1 MSEKVLVTGA
11 GGCIGAWVMKLLL
24 DGGGDV
30 VAFDLSD
37 DRRRLE
43 LLYDNPA
50 DAAAAVWECGDIG
63 DTARVAEVFAKHK
76 PAQVIH
82 LAALQVPFCKAD
94 PVGGAKV
101 NVVGSINLFESALA
115 NGCRQ
120 IAYASSVAAAA
131 MGEQSPF
138 LETLY
143 GAYKYCNEQ
152 TARVYWRDKQLP
164 SVGIRPNVVF
174 GPARDQGMSSAPT
187 KAMVAAVL
195 GQSYTVPFG
204 GAVGFVYARAAA
216 DVFIRAANAAKEGAP
231 VFDLNGE
238 SKTVAEVLDMIL
250 ARIPDARVD
259 SEGGALPFP
268 ADLDDA
274 PLYDFIGGGGGVS
287 FDEGFALTMD
297 FFARRA
303 QEGRLQQ

>member
-1 MSEKVLVTGA
+1 MSGKVLVTGA
-11 GGCIGAWVMKLLL
+11 GGCIGAWAMKLLA
-24 DGGGDV
+24 DGGREV

-37 DRRRLE
+37 DRRRLA
-43 LLYDNPA
+43 LLYDNPM
-50 DAAAAVWECGDIG
+50 DAQKAVWETGDIG

-82 LAALQVPFCKAD
+82 LAALQVPFCRQD
-94 PVGGAKV
+94 PVGGARV
-101 NVVGSINLFESALA
+101 NVVGSINIFQSALA
-115 NGCRQ
+115 NGCRK
-120 IAYASSVAAAA
+120 IAFASSVAAVA
-131 MGEQSPF
+131 MGEKSPF

-152 TARVYWRDKQLP
+152 TARVYWRDEQLP
-164 SVGIRPNVVF
+164 SIGVRPNVVY

-204 GAVGFVYARAAA
+204 GAVGFVYAREAAE
-216 DVFIRAANAAKEGAP
+216 VFIRAAAAAENGAP
-231 VFDLNGE
+231 VYDLNGE
-238 SKTVAEVLDMIL
+238 SKTVAEVLDMIRGRFPK
-250 ARIPDARVD
+250 AQIN
-259 SEGGALPFP
+259 SEGGPLPFP

-274 PLYDFIGGGGGVS
+274 PLFDHIGGGRVS
-287 FDEGFALTMD
+287 FAEGFARAMD

>member
-1 MSEKVLVTGA
+1 MSAKVLITGA
-11 GGCIGAWVMKLLL
+11 GGCIGAWVVKLLL
-24 DGGGDV
+24 DGGRDA

-50 DAAAAVWECGDIG
+50 DAAAVSWESGDIA
-63 DTARVAEVFAKHK
+63 DSARVAEVFAKHK

-94 PVGGAKV
+94 PISGARV
-101 NVVGSINLFESALA
+101 NVVGSVNIFESALA
-115 NGCRQ
+115 NGCGQ
-120 IAYASSVAAAA
+120 IAYASSVAAVA
-131 MGEQSPF
+131 MGEKTPW

-152 TARVYWRDKQLP
+152 SARVYWQDRHLP
-164 SVGIRPNVVF
+164 SVGIRPNVVY

-204 GAVGFVYARAAA
+204 GAVGFVYAREAAE
-216 DVFIRAANAAKEGAP
+216 VFIRAAAAAKDGAP

-238 SKTVAEVLDMIL
+238 SKQVAEVLDMIRKRL
-250 ARIPDARVD
+250 PKAQVD

-274 PLYDFIGGGGGVS
+274 PLYDYIGGGGRVL
-287 FDEGFALTMD
+287 FAEGFDMTMD
-297 FFARRA
+297 FFERRA
-303 QEGRLQQ
+303 REGRLQQ